1 MKTKWKRCLYVYG
14 RLLRMHLLAG
24 LEYRGWWLMLLQVIL
39 VALADCISPL
49 LLFARFGAIGE
60 WTLPR
65 ILLIYGIALTSFGL
79 AESFCRGFDYFPWHM
94 LRTGAFDRLM
104 LRPLPLTVQVAGA
117 YFHLHR
123 LMRVAFGAGLIA
135 WSLATLGIAPTAAG
149 AAVLAL
155 ALLGGAAMYSGVFIM
170 SSGIAFFTVRALDW
184 IYIFTNASYQVT
196 RIPMPYLPRAL
207 KGAFTFVVPMLV
219 ISYYPASALCGW
231 GDPPALGLLAL
242 PAGLAFLGASLLVW
256 RLGVRHYRSAGS

>member
-1 MKTKWKRCLYVYG
+1 MDRDDLFRAVGAAPNALLERSERRKG
-14 RLLRMHLLAG
+14 RHR
-24 LEYRGWWLMLLQVIL
+24 RW
-39 VALADCISPL
+39 
-49 LLFARFGAIGE
+49 
-60 WTLPR
+60 
-65 ILLIYGIALTSFGL
+65 
-79 AESFCRGFDYFPWHM
+79 
-94 LRTGAFDRLM
+94 
-104 LRPLPLTVQVAGA
+104 LRPL
-117 YFHLHR
+117 
-123 LMRVAFGAGLIA
+123 
-135 WSLATLGIAPTAAG
+135 

>member
-1 MKTKWKRCLYVYG
+1 MENILWGYILFMSVLTFSVCGVDKFAAQRQKRRVPEKVLF
-14 RLLRMHLLAG
+14 LA
-24 LEYRGWWLMLLQVIL
+24 
-39 VALADCISPL
+39 
-49 LLFARFGAIGE
+49 
-60 WTLPR
+60 
-65 ILLIYGIALTSFGL
+65 
-79 AESFCRGFDYFPWHM
+79 
-94 LRTGAFDRLM
+94 
-104 LRPLPLTVQVAGA
+104 
-117 YFHLHR
+117 
-123 LMRVAFGAGLIA
+123 
-135 WSLATLGIAPTAAG
+135 
-149 AAVLAL
+149 